1 MFKKW
6 DIIIIVILLCISLI
20 PELVFGVIMG
30 KHYNGTYAEITI
42 DGKFY
47 KKINLSEHRSED
59 KIDIKTSYGDNIID
73 IKDNSIKVIDADCK
87 DKICVRSGFISE
99 PGQIIVCLPHKLM
112 IEIKSSDIMANSL
125 RCLNE

>member
-47 KKINLSEHRSED
+47 KKINLSEHRGED
-59 KIDIKTSYGDNIID
+59 QIDITTSYGDNIINV
-73 IKDNSIKVIDADCK
+73 KDKSIKVIDADCK